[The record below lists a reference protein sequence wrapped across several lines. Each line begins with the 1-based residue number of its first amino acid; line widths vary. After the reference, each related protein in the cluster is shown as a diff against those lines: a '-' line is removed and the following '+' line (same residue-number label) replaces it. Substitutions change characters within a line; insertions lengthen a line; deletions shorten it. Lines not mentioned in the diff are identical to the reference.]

1 LSILLEE
8 ILSPLLGGKGNRCTK
23 YNSFFIL
30 LLSNITGAWSTL
42 APPQGRRYIGFLILK
57 LKQA

>member
-1 LSILLEE
+1 
-8 ILSPLLGGKGNRCTK
+8 
-23 YNSFFIL
+23 L
-30 LLSNITGAWSTL
+30 LLSKITGAWSTL